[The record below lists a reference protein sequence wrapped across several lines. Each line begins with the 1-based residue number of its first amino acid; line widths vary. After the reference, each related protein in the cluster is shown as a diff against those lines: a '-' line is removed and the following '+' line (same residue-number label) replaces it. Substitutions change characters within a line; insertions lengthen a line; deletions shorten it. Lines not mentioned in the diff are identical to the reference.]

1 MKENLG
7 WVLITIAMLVT
18 IIVLHGCTTHISGGT
33 GLLRCFG
40 YCQLEMASGMYRS
53 TVSGDEEEE
62 ESTKSGFNLRGD
74 VQGETDEK

>member
-18 IIVLHGCTTHISGGT
+18 IIVLQGCTTHISGGT

-53 TVSGDEEEE
+53 TVEGDEKQQ
-62 ESTKSGFNLRGD
+62 TKSGFNMQ
-74 VQGETDEK
+74 QGETHE